1 MKQGRS
7 SKRRRQGPFQPSLP
21 GLTNTPDLR
30 RGVRGLMN
38 PMPSA
43 GDYALER
50 ARTRLPVVFCCFLLM
65 FFVVSGRLADLSLF
79 GAEPDPRAGQV
90 ASSGEMA
97 VTSRADITDR
107 NGTVLATSLPTVTL
121 IADAKKVLDPD
132 EAAHKLASVLPQM
145 DAKKTAEELHNARR
159 YVTLYRHLTPRQ
171 YYEINKM
178 GIAGLEYTPDEARI
192 YPNGSLT
199 SHVVGY
205 TDIDNNGIA
214 GLEKTLNSRLQSAP
228 TPVATSID
236 LRLQT
241 IMRGELARAVDTYHA
256 LGGAGIIM
264 DITTGEILSLV
275 SLPDFDPQKAGE
287 ADGDTKFNR
296 ATLGVYEMG
305 STFKTFNTAMAIDS
319 GQIKVSDRF
328 DTTHNIQIGHQT
340 IRDYHP
346 SSHPMNV
353 AEILMVSSN
362 IGSARMV
369 EKLGT
374 AHQKAFLK
382 NLGLLDKANIELP
395 EIGAPIVPSAANW
408 GETTTMTISFGH
420 GLAVSAVQLV
430 GAATSVLYDGKKI
443 EPTLLKATAPLPDDR
458 PRVVS
463 PKTVTAMRALMR
475 LVVKAGTG
483 KKADVAGYLVA
494 GKTGTADKLNGHHY
508 SENARMS
515 SFLSIFPAN
524 APRYLV
530 YALLDDPKGTPQTYG
545 FATGGWTAAPVVS
558 HVIGQIAPL
567 LGMPPVDEDVQEAH
581 ERQLLKTLGNDVLT
595 SLNINTDDDYASVES
610 NDAR

>member
-1 MKQGRS
+1 MTPGRS
-7 SKRRRQGPFQPSLP
+7 PKRRRPGYTQPNIP
-21 GLTNTPDLR
+21 GLSSPPDIR
-30 RGVRGLMN
+30 RTTSGLMK
-38 PMPSA
+38 PMPTP
-43 GDYALER
+43 GDYALDR
-50 ARTRLPVVFCCFLLM
+50 ARMRLPIVFGCFFMLFLIIS
-65 FFVVSGRLADLSLF
+65 VRLADVSLW
-79 GAEPDPRAGQV
+79 GNEPDPRAGQV
-90 ASSGEMA
+90 AASGEMA
-97 VTSRADITDR
+97 VTSRADIVDR

-132 EAAHKLASVLPQM
+132 DAAHKLASVLTGL
-145 DAKKTAEELHNARR
+145 DEKKVAEELHNARR

-178 GIAGLEYTPDEARI
+178 GIAGLEFTPDEARL

-199 SHVVGY
+199 AHLVGY

-214 GLEKTLNSRLQSAP
+214 GLEKSLNDRLQGNP

-241 IMRGELARAVDTYHA
+241 VMHSELSQAVDTFHA

-264 DITTGEILSLV
+264 DITTGEILALV
-275 SLPDFDPQKAGE
+275 SLPDFDPQKPGD
-287 ADGDTKFNR
+287 ADPNAKFNR
-296 ATLGVYEMG
+296 ASLGVYEMG

-319 GQIKVSDRF
+319 DMIKPSDRF

-346 SSHPMNV
+346 SNHPLNV
-353 AEILMVSSN
+353 AEIFMVSSN

-374 AHQKAFLK
+374 PRQKTFLK
-382 NLGLLDKANIELP
+382 SLGLLDKASIELP

-430 GAATSVLYDGKKI
+430 GAAASILFDGKRV
-443 EPTLLKATAPLPDDR
+443 EPTLLKTSGPLPADR

-463 PKTVTAMRALMR
+463 PKTVGEMRALMR
-475 LVVKAGTG
+475 LVVKAGTA
-483 KKADVAGYLVA
+483 KKADVPGYLVG
-494 GKTGTADKLNGHHY
+494 GKTGTADKLNGRHY

-515 SFLSIFPAN
+515 SFLGIFPAN

-545 FATGGWTAAPVVS
+545 FATGGWTAAPVVG
-558 HVIGQIAPL
+558 HVISQIAPL
-567 LGMPPVDEDVQEAH
+567 LGMAPVDEDVQLAQEH
-581 ERQLLKTLGNDVLT
+581 KLLKNLGNDVLN
-595 SLNINTDDDYASVES
+595 SLNINTGDDYAAVES
-610 NDAR
+610 NSAH